1 MDNEFSRNYER
12 LNDDGRFFVDC
23 AIKAAINN
31 AEYLLETPQE
41 ELEALKQMQE
51 EKEEIRRNIEQHQ
64 KEYYENLKAECD
76 TMTAE
81 DYRQKLNDIFASL
94 ETYQLRYFYLFIN
107 AKLYM

>member
-1 MDNEFSRNYER
+1 MDNNLLKNYER

-23 AIKAAINN
+23 AIKTAINN

-41 ELEALKQMQE
+41 ELEAIKKKQE
-51 EKEEIRRNIEQHQ
+51 EETEIRRNIEQHQ

-94 ETYQLRYFYLFIN
+94 ETYKLRYFYLFIN
-107 AKLYM
+107 VKLYM

>member
-1 MDNEFSRNYER
+1 MN
-12 LNDDGRFFVDC
+12 
-23 AIKAAINN
+23 AALSSPT
-31 AEYLLETPQE
+31 YLLETPQE

-81 DYRQKLNDIFASL
+81 DYRQKLSEIFSSL
-94 ETYQLRYFYLFIN
+94 ELYKLRYFYLFIN

>member
-1 MDNEFSRNYER
+1 MDNNFLKNYER

-41 ELEALKQMQE
+41 ELEAIKKKQE
-51 EKEEIRRNIEQHQ
+51 EETEIRRNIEQHQ

-94 ETYQLRYFYLFIN
+94 ETYKLRYFYLFIN
-107 AKLYM
+107 AKLHM